1 MSAQQ
6 QLLWEDLDL
15 ISSTTINGVLYGIA
29 LSLYVLAAR
38 SLYPQLKDL
47 HQRRRAIFI
56 FVYTSVVMICGII
69 FLALATRG
77 AQLSYIDHNTFVGEP
92 IEYQVTYL
100 FSLPAGI
107 AEDIFSTMI
116 DILTLG
122 IQIWRL
128 WVIYSTT
135 HYALAVI
142 IFPLLLFLCFIAM
155 DIVSMVPWIQGQF
168 ILTTSV
174 VSQLAIEIFVT
185 VLVIARLLAHHVN
198 YNFTGASEMS
208 KQYMSIAAML
218 IESYALESAWTL
230 AIIVSD
236 FLGNVPA
243 YTFFGDCDGAIE
255 VIAYLLV
262 IYRVSTGRGWNKRTE
277 QQISTLHFQAE
288 RSTRT
293 SFEVTV
299 RSSQALS
306 DANIVAGSRL
316 PVSSAV

>member
-56 FVYTSVVMICGII
+56 FVYNSVVMICGII

-128 WVIYSTT
+128 WVIYSMT

-142 IFPLLLFLCFIAM
+142 IFPLLLFLCFIGE
-155 DIVSMVPWIQGQF
+155 SVPMPTLFGQNH
-168 ILTTSV
+168 
-174 VSQLAIEIFVT
+174 QLVGKVEAK
-185 VLVIARLLAHHVN
+185 LVIL
-198 YNFTGASEMS
+198 F
-208 KQYMSIAAML
+208 
-218 IESYALESAWTL
+218 
-230 AIIVSD
+230 
-236 FLGNVPA
+236 
-243 YTFFGDCDGAIE
+243 
-255 VIAYLLV
+255 
-262 IYRVSTGRGWNKRTE
+262 
-277 QQISTLHFQAE
+277 
-288 RSTRT
+288 
-293 SFEVTV
+293 
-299 RSSQALS
+299 S
-306 DANIVAGSRL
+306 DAFFWLKLSWQPVFSGSQWHL
-316 PVSSAV
+316 ICKEHSYSVDNVDWPTGLDILQHLQKEFLM